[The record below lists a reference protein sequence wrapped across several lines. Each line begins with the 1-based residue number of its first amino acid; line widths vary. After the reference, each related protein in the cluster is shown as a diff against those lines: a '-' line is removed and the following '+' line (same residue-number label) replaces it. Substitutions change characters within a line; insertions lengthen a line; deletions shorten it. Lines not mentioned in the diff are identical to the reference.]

1 MLISLHL
8 GVGESP
14 PAQPPFPPQVR
25 PSPTFRFPNGI
36 TPSRGSMPARPTL
49 LLPLQSPPIY
59 GYPSVTK
66 TYSIVAFEVQFHQG

>member
-8 GVGESP
+8 RVGESP
-14 PAQPPFPPQVR
+14 PAQPPFPPQVP
-25 PSPTFRFPNGI
+25 PSPTFRFPDGI
-36 TPSRGSMPARPTL
+36 IPSRGSMPARPTL

-66 TYSIVAFEVQFHQG
+66 TYSIVAFYSIVVF